1 MVADRTSGLGIAL
14 GGGGMKGLAHV
25 GVLSVLESNQLIPDR
40 VAGTSVGAIIGGLYA
55 AGASPAEIRQWME
68 EHPLHKLMSLR
79 LDGSSLLDL
88 DPLREFLDGKIG
100 SVRLEELPVPF
111 FPVATD
117 LESGQRVVLGEGPAI
132 DAILASASIPGI
144 FPPVEWEGRML
155 VDGGICDNLPIEPLR
170 EHGCKAVVAVR
181 LFHQKESWRLENA
194 VKSAQPDEETGKS
207 WRKGLDLNRLR
218 ELPALLAERWFHA
231 ENYVPNVFHIAE
243 RGLDLMILRLEEA
256 RLAEYP
262 ADVLIAPDVSFVGT
276 LDFEDRKSDIF
287 DAGTTAAESVIEDLV
302 RLRQRLA
309 DG

>member
-1 MVADRTSGLGIAL
+1 MAADRTSGLGIAL

-25 GVLSVLESNQLIPDR
+25 GVLSVLEANDLFPDR
-40 VAGTSVGAIIGGLYA
+40 VAGTSIGAIIGGLYA
-55 AGASPAEIRQWME
+55 AGASPAKIRQLIQD
-68 EHPLHKLMSLR
+68 HPLHKLMSLR

-88 DPLREFLDGKIG
+88 DPLSAFLKDQMGE
-100 SVRLEELPVPF
+100 VRLEDLPIPF

-117 LESGQRVVLGEGPAI
+117 LESGQRVVLDGGPAV
-132 DAILASASIPGI
+132 DAIVASASIPGI
-144 FPPVEWEGRML
+144 FPPVEWESRLL

-170 EHGCKAVVAVR
+170 ERGCKAVVAVR

-194 VKSAQPDEETGKS
+194 VKSAQPDEETGS
-207 WRKGLDLNRLR
+207 LWRKGLDMNRLR

-243 RGLDLMILRLEEA
+243 RGLSLMILRLEEA
-256 RLAEYP
+256 RLVEFP
-262 ADVLIAPDVSFVGT
+262 ADVLIAPNVAFVGT

-287 DAGTTAAESVIEDLV
+287 DAGTAAAESVVADLV
-302 RLRQRLA
+302 KLRERLA